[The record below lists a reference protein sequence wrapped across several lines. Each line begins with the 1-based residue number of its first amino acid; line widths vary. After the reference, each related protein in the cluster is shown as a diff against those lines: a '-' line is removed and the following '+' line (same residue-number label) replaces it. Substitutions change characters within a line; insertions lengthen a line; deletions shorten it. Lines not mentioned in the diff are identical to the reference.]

1 MTGAAAVVDD
11 GTGRGVMSGGRR
23 EQRDA
28 VVPAG
33 ELVGGVDGGVAA
45 AAERGLV
52 GTAQHRR
59 LRALAR
65 VAPDLHA
72 RARDAHPRAHTG
84 GEGRMKLLLEKQMR
98 VLLDLFSVGF
108 NLLGRNKS
116 PRLLLQN
123 KISRRVPGTLWC
135 SGSPL
140 FPCPCGVVSARVH
153 VCPLSPFRVHHGSS
167 LKPLVLLSI

>member
-1 MTGAAAVVDD
+1 MT
-11 GTGRGVMSGGRR
+11 SGGRR

-52 GTAQHRR
+52 GAAQHRR

-72 RARDAHPRAHTG
+72 RARDAHPR
-84 GEGRMKLLLEKQMR
+84 
-98 VLLDLFSVGF
+98 D
-108 NLLGRNKS
+108 
-116 PRLLLQN
+116 
-123 KISRRVPGTLWC
+123 
-135 SGSPL
+135 
-140 FPCPCGVVSARVH
+140 ART
-153 VCPLSPFRVHHGSS
+153 PAARDE
-167 LKPLVLLSI
+167 